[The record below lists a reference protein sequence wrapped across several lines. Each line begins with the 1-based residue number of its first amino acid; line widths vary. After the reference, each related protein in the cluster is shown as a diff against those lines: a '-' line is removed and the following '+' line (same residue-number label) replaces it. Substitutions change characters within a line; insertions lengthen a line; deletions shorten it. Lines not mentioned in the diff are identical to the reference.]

1 MIHSGQL
8 LTKPAAFV
16 LHCKLCGGWISGMF
30 PGGSRVPYTIPCPR
44 CGAGVQVGELLTLF
58 DVEDDFRGKYTLE
71 QLIGESNEKDAKQGQ
86 VTEQDDD
93 GKERNDDEGQDER
106 LRQVL

>member
-30 PGGSRVPYTIPCPR
+30 PGGSRVPYTVPCPR
-44 CGAGVQVGELLTLF
+44 CGAPVQIGELMTLF
-58 DVEDDFRGKYTLE
+58 DVEDDFVGRYTLK
-71 QLIGESNEKDAKQGQ
+71 QLIGEPDE
-86 VTEQDDD
+86 TEQ
-93 GKERNDDEGQDER
+93 KAEVQ
-106 LRQVL
+106 

>member
-8 LTKPAAFV
+8 LTKPAAFI
-16 LHCKLCGGWISGMF
+16 LHCKLCRGWINGMF
-30 PGGSRVPYTIPCPR
+30 PGGSRVPYIIPCPR

-71 QLIGESNEKDAKQGQ
+71 QLIGEPDE
-86 VTEQDDD
+86 TEQKTEVQQADDD
-93 GKERNDDEGQDER
+93 EKERNDDGRVQGQG
-106 LRQVL
+106 